1 MNVTFNGG
9 GTFIFP
15 NAFADL
21 PKTRRV
27 WAKRGVCAYLYNVCV
42 MVQNRDIS
50 KQEIQEMLVRRTWL
64 FFSSSSSS
72 SGAKALS
79 KSSSDQYALVL
90 TKLRIFQLDK
100 KGLRKIV
107 MMDAWL
113 SIDIWC
119 LAA

>member
-64 FFSSSSSS
+64 FFPPPPPEPR
-72 SGAKALS
+72 LY
-79 KSSSDQYALVL
+79 QRVR
-90 TKLRIFQLDK
+90 RIN
-100 KGLRKIV
+100 
-107 MMDAWL
+107 MH
-113 SIDIWC
+113 WC
-119 LAA
+119 